1 MFDWEKE
8 YTKYSVEEAVRRSVK
23 VYGIEGCEDKARE
36 ILSEMPTFKK
46 KYLDTLHR
54 LYNFG

>member
-1 MFDWEKE
+1 MPTPEKTLQE
-8 YTKYSVEEAVRRSVK
+8 VVQGFR
-23 VYGIEGCEDKARE
+23 DKARE